1 MPQQNGFGVGGG
13 GFIWPCVS
21 VGAPCGVRTCLS
33 VSSYGSQRSKC
44 KHFSIL
50 YDGSKMRNLEENI
63 LIICQTCCEII
74 CVTNQHPKLQL
85 DVHFTS
91 TFVPVCQKASYFL
104 STVGSCWHKSILY
117 CLHESSLRFP
127 HLYLK
132 SCNWTVVCFKNKF
145 LKWHQ
150 LLWASPGTEVSRRAH
165 KKATETE
172 SGGGESAVC
181 AKAASCWVSPPS
193 SPSAAQT
200 EPFHHTRA
208 PARQD

>member
-1 MPQQNGFGVGGG
+1 MFTLRLH
-13 GFIWPCVS
+13 F
-21 VGAPCGVRTCLS
+21 CL
-33 VSSYGSQRSKC
+33 
-44 KHFSIL
+44 
-50 YDGSKMRNLEENI
+50 
-63 LIICQTCCEII
+63 
-74 CVTNQHPKLQL
+74 
-85 DVHFTS
+85 
-91 TFVPVCQKASYFL
+91 FVKRVASYFL
-104 STVGSCWHKSILY
+104 LTVGLPVGTRVSFY

-172 SGGGESAVC
+172 SGGGESEVC

-200 EPFHHTRA
+200 EPFHHHTSSSKAGLEGLLFTKREGENRKELA
-208 PARQD
+208 AREERWKVGVKVQ